1 MFQAMSRV
9 DPATTVRKKRSSSL
23 AKISRNLRV
32 SSKKYTAKFTENSR
46 MNTVIM
52 RSMATLP

>member
-1 MFQAMSRV
+1 MSRV

-23 AKISRNLRV
+23 ARISRNLRV
-32 SSKKYTAKFTENSR
+32 SSRKYTAKFTEKSR
-46 MNTVIM
+46 MNTVII